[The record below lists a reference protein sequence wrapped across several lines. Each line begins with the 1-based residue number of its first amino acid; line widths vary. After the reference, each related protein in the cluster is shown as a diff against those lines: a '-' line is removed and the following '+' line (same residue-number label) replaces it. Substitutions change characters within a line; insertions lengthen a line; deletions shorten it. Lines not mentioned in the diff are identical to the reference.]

1 MTKDYDR
8 NKRIKLKQNPDS
20 YKLIYDPEHTQIY
33 EEIADIL
40 EQRMEDRDKNV
51 EELSR
56 VVKIM

>member
-1 MTKDYDR
+1 MVKDFDR

-20 YKLIYDPEHTQIY
+20 YKLIYDPEHTQIFP
-33 EEIADIL
+33 EVADFL